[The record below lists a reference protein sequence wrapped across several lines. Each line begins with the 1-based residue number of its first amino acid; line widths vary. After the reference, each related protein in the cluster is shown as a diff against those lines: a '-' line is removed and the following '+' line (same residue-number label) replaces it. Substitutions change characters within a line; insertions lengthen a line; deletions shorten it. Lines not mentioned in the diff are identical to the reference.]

1 MTDSPTHSRAKGAS
15 PRKSR
20 DRRQAE
26 VTRAAVDVF
35 SRKGYS
41 AASIQDIADKVGVL
55 KGSLYYYIDSKEDLL
70 WRVVEEVHEHWSEI
84 LAETEDLAAEPVE
97 RIHAFIKLQVEWYLN
112 NVDTVNVFFREWQ
125 YLSGERLKEVRERR
139 RRYETVVRDLL
150 ASARAAGDVSPELDL
165 RYATRFVLAAVNA
178 VPDWY
183 RLSDG
188 EPAEAIATA
197 NADMTVGL
205 LTGTGGFSA
214 RAERS

>member
-1 MTDSPTHSRAKGAS
+1 MSESPTHSRPKGPS

-183 RLSDG
+183 RPSDG
-188 EPAEAIATA
+188 EPVEAIATA

-205 LTGTGGFSA
+205 LTGTGRFSA
-214 RAERS
+214 RPERS

>member
-1 MTDSPTHSRAKGAS
+1 
-15 PRKSR
+15 
-20 DRRQAE
+20 
-26 VTRAAVDVF
+26 
-35 SRKGYS
+35 
-41 AASIQDIADKVGVL
+41 
-55 KGSLYYYIDSKEDLL
+55 
-70 WRVVEEVHEHWSEI
+70 
-84 LAETEDLAAEPVE
+84 
-97 RIHAFIKLQVEWYLN
+97 
-112 NVDTVNVFFREWQ
+112 VDTVNVFFREWQ

-165 RYATRFVLAAVNA
+165 RYATRFVLGAVNA

-183 RLSDG
+183 RPSDG
-188 EPAEAIATA
+188 EPVEAIATA

>member
-1 MTDSPTHSRAKGAS
+1 MSESPTHSRAKGPS
-15 PRKSR
+15 PRTSR

-183 RLSDG
+183 RPSDG
-188 EPAEAIATA
+188 EPVEAIATA